1 MDWDGFQREEYHMG
15 RRTSDFVAL
24 ATILGGAGLGIGLTS
39 LFARTAPVP
48 QVDDV
53 SVEVRFMKGLVGDA
67 SIAPTIYMRR
77 RVRAHRPNWEP
88 SLLRGEM
95 EDLRRETRE
104 IDLRELYEALEEVE
118 ALEDLDLGQYLTLDI
133 FQRDEDEDKRRR
145 RRRRRPR
152 QEAEVPDVSRNR

>member
-24 ATILGGAGLGIGLTS
+24 ATILGGAGLGIGFTS
-39 LFARTAPVP
+39 LFARTAPVA

-67 SIAPTIYMRR
+67 SIAPTIYLRR

-88 SLLRGEM
+88 LLLRGEM

-118 ALEDLDLGQYLTLDI
+118 ALEDLDLGRYLTLDI

-145 RRRRRPR
+145 RRRRRPSR
-152 QEAEVPDVSRNR
+152 EAEVPDVSRNR

>member
-1 MDWDGFQREEYHMG
+1 MG

-39 LFARTAPVP
+39 LFARTAPVA

-53 SVEVRFMKGLVGDA
+53 SVEVHFIKGLVGNT
-67 SIAPTIYMRR
+67 SVAPTIYLRR
-77 RVRAHRPNWEP
+77 RVRANRPNLQ
-88 SLLRGEM
+88 LLRGDV

-104 IDLRELYEALEEVE
+104 IDLRELYEALDELE

>member
-1 MDWDGFQREEYHMG
+1 MG

-39 LFARTAPVP
+39 LFARTAPVA
-48 QVDDV
+48 QMDDV
-53 SVEVRFMKGLVGDA
+53 SVEVRFINGLVGDA
-67 SIAPTIYMRR
+67 SVAPTIYFRR
-77 RVRAHRPNWEP
+77 RAWANRPSWEP
-88 SLLRGEM
+88 LLLRGEI
-95 EDLRRETRE
+95 EDLRHEARE

-133 FQRDEDEDKRRR
+133 CQRDDDEDKRRR

-152 QEAEVPDVSRNR
+152 QEAEVPDASRNR